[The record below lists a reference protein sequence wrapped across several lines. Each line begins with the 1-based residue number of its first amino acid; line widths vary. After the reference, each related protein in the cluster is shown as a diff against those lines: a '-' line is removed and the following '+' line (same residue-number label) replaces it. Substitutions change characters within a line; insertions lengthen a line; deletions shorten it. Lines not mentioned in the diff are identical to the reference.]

1 MHHRDSLGQSTP
13 YFAADLITDSVNV
26 ARDASLIG
34 TKSPAKGDARL
45 TENNLQTGKQSSNRP
60 LAEAI
65 TGTMVTAVI
74 CFRPRPAVRIGMDCA
89 YPAACSCM
97 LPRDFSNCRWDRWY
111 GWDRRDRRVRQASE
125 PYIWHP
131 DCRVKQPYHISR
143 TGTRI

>member
-74 CFRPRPAVRIGMDCA
+74 CFRPRPVVRIGMDCA

-111 GWDRRDRRVRQASE
+111 GWYGWDRWYGWDGWDRRDRRDRR
-125 PYIWHP
+125 
-131 DCRVKQPYHISR
+131 DR
-143 TGTRI
+143 